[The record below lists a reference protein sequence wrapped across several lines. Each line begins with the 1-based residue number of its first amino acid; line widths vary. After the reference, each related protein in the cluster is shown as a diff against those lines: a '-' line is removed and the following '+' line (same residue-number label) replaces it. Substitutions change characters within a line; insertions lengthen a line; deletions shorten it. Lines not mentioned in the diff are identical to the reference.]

1 MAKQKGITLP
11 AQNTQ
16 GAARTG
22 AGLAC
27 PGGKAVSS
35 TDLIAHFVDYLRSEK
50 GLSQNTLASYGC
62 DLDQYQEFL
71 RRMGQSLDTAGRAG
85 VVSYLVWLQ
94 KQGRA
99 AATVARRLAALRA
112 FYQFMVRERYIDSDP
127 TDDLESPHLERK
139 LPRVL
144 TVKEVE
150 RLLAQP
156 DASTPA
162 GVRDR
167 AMLELL
173 YATGIRVSELVN
185 LRLEDVNLEMG
196 YVRCFGK
203 GGRERIIPLGRMAR
217 RAVREYLTHARPRLL
232 TSPGERTLFLNHQ
245 GTRMTRQGFWKIVKK
260 YARQAGIDKNIT
272 PHTLRHSFAT
282 HLLEN
287 GADLRS
293 VQEMLG
299 HVDISTTQIYTQ
311 VTKGRLKE
319 VYARSHP
326 RA

>member
-1 MAKQKGITLP
+1 MAKQKGVPLP
-11 AQNTQ
+11 ATNTHE
-16 GAARTG
+16 AAPKG
-22 AGLAC
+22 AGLL
-27 PGGKAVSS
+27 PKGGKAVAAP
-35 TDLIAHFVDYLRSEK
+35 DLIAHFVDYLRTEK

-62 DLDQYQEFL
+62 DLDQYQRFL
-71 RRMGQSLDTAGRAG
+71 SQSGQNLATASRAA

-112 FYQFMVRERYIDSDP
+112 FYQFMVRERYLDSDP
-127 TDDLESPHLERK
+127 TDNLESPRLERK

-150 RLLAQP
+150 RLLSQP
-156 DASTPA
+156 DPSTPT
-162 GVRDR
+162 GLRDR

-173 YATGIRVSELVN
+173 YATGIRVSELVS
-185 LRLEDVNLEMG
+185 LRLEDVNLNLG
-196 YVRCFGK
+196 YVRCLGK
-203 GGRERIIPLGRMAR
+203 GGRERVIPLGRMAR
-217 RAVREYLTHARPRLL
+217 KAVKEYLAYGRPRLL
-232 TSPGERTLFLNHQ
+232 GDPGERTLFLNHQ
-245 GTRMTRQGFWKIVKK
+245 GARLTRQGFWKIIKK
-260 YARQAGIDKNIT
+260 YARQAGLEKNIT

-311 VTKGRLKE
+311 VTRGRLKE
-319 VYARSHP
+319 VYSRAHP